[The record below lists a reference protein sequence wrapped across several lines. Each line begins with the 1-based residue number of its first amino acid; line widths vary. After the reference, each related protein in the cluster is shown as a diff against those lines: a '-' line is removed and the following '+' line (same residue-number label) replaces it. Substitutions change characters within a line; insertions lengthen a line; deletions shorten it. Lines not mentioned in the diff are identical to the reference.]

1 MGLRRASFI
10 APSVDPARAPQGQT
24 LTCAPEISLTGAPS
38 LTCAP
43 SEQNVTHL
51 RTLIISHSGNSHC
64 TFIVVRCGVQW
75 GGVGWGG
82 VGQ

>member
-51 RTLIISHSGNSHC
+51 HTLIISHSGKSHC
-64 TFIVVRCGVQW
+64 TFIIVGCGVRW
-75 GGVGWGG
+75 GGVGP
-82 VGQ
+82 